1 MQNYL
6 RVYAKID
13 LDAICGNIRAVRS
26 KIGDG
31 VRLMAVIKA
40 DAYGHGAVPVGL
52 ALQDLVDGFAIAVVE
67 EGVVLRQNGIH
78 KPMLILGYTDSYQYP
93 DVIRN
98 DIAQTI
104 YSYEMAEQLSQ
115 IAVAMGA
122 VAKIHIKV
130 DTGMGR
136 IGFLPDEASVEEVKR
151 IAALPNLEIEGLF
164 THFAKADMV
173 GREYTQKQF
182 ERFCWFSR
190 QLASAGI
197 RIPVQH
203 VANSAAI
210 MDYEETYLDQ
220 VRSGIITYG
229 MYPSEEVDFSHLA
242 ITPAMELQSHV
253 IHVKEVPAGTSIG
266 YGGTYV
272 TERTSR
278 IATIPVGYGDG
289 FPRSL
294 SNKGRVLIRGEFAP
308 IVGRVCMDQF
318 MVDVTHLPQV
328 EKGDVVTLMGKDKE
342 KQLTVEEVA
351 GLAGS
356 FNYEFCCDVGRRV
369 PRVYYKN
376 GKYDRTVNYLNC

>member
-190 QLASAGI
+190 QLVSAGI

-242 ITPAMELQSHV
+242 ITPAMELKSHV

-318 MVDVTHLPQV
+318 MVDITHLPQV